1 MISQYIS
8 TIRCLRILDP
18 PGVLLHKVAEPI
30 RRHLKGRSDTVKCVV
45 ATLVEGD
52 ELQDENEAG
61 GLIQTSNDETVE
73 DFSDPK
79 WDPEPVDAAPRKLS
93 QECREHQLSRQ
104 SSDLANLAIS
114 LVLWSV
120 SMILVKSSSRSSRSC
135 WRPDF

>member
-1 MISQYIS
+1 
-8 TIRCLRILDP
+8 
-18 PGVLLHKVAEPI
+18 
-30 RRHLKGRSDTVKCVV
+30 V

-73 DFSDPK
+73 DFLDPK

-93 QECREHQLSRQ
+93 AECREHQLICK

-114 LVLWSV
+114 SVLWSV
-120 SMILVKSSSRSSRSC
+120 SMILVKSSSRSFKSC
-135 WRPDF
+135 WRHDF